1 MFFPLTD
8 FAEHTLNPTYERLNH
23 HGAFW
28 SLSDGGAHCRLICD
42 ASTPTYMLSHW
53 TRDRSNGPKMTIEK
67 AVKLMTHDTAEIYG
81 LLGDRGTLEI
91 GKRADLNVLD
101 YDALGISAL
110 EMVYDLPTGAPRLM
124 QESFGYKATIVAG
137 EIVRENGEFTG
148 ARPGRLV
155 RGRR

>member
-1 MFFPLTD
+1 MKVED
-8 FAEHTLNPTYERLNH
+8 
-23 HGAFW
+23 
-28 SLSDGGAHCRLICD
+28 
-42 ASTPTYMLSHW
+42 
-53 TRDRSNGPKMTIEK
+53 

-81 LLGDRGTLEI
+81 LLGDRGTLEV

-101 YDALGISAL
+101 YDELGIFAP

-124 QESFGYKATIVAG
+124 QESYGYKATVVAG